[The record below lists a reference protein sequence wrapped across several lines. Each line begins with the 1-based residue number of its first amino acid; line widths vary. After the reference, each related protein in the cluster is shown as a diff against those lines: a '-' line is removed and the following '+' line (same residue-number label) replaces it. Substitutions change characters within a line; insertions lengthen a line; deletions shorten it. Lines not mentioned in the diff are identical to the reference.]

1 MERLVPPRYFPTT
14 NRFTSMVRKLNRW
27 GFRRANVTNESP
39 KDTVVY
45 AHELFHRYKPMLLVD
60 MIKRGTKRPTKPS
73 KTVKTLPRPVIPAGR
88 APVGTAANSVAAT
101 HSQLQRL
108 LALQAQRN
116 QQQQESLL
124 SCTILEAR
132 LGGLSSLLQQ
142 QQPPSLALLRSQQ
155 LDRQLMVAQLRRRA
169 LERIDCADLG
179 LHVSSHL
186 RQQGGGRLV

>member
-1 MERLVPPRYFPTT
+1 
-14 NRFTSMVRKLNRW
+14 
-27 GFRRANVTNESP
+27 
-39 KDTVVY
+39 
-45 AHELFHRYKPMLLVD
+45 MLLVD

-88 APVGTAANSVAAT
+88 APVGTAANSIAAT

-116 QQQQESLL
+116 QQQQQSLL
-124 SCTILEAR
+124 SCTLLEAR

-142 QQPPSLALLRSQQ
+142 QQPPPSLALLRSQQ

-169 LERIDCADLG
+169 LERIDCAVLG
-179 LHVSSHL
+179 LDVSSPL